1 VSDISEYEVNVDGGR
16 ALLSGVMRLES
27 VESYARVLAP
37 VRSAMAASVEAF
49 ELDTTELVFLNS
61 SGIRALGELVLFARA
76 QKKGL
81 VIVGTASVP
90 WQRKT
95 FASLQ
100 NVYDR
105 VEVRLR

>member
-1 VSDISEYEVNVDGGR
+1 MSDISEYGIKVDGGR

-37 VRSAMAASVEAF
+37 VRSAMAAVEAF

-100 NVYDR
+100 KVYDR
-105 VEVRLR
+105 IEVRLR